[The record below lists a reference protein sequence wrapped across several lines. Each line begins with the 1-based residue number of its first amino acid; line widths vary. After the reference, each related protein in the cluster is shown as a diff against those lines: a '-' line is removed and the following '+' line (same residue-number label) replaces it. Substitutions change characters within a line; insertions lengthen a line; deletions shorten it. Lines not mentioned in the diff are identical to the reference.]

1 MKFVAL
7 STRPSLWVWSLIII
21 LLGGCVQAPTPTVL
35 PVTAVPTLLPTPT
48 ATTIPTRRA
57 TPLPPTVTPIPP
69 IAVKADE
76 LRGARVN
83 FWFAATGELEKEML
97 AQIAEFNR
105 TNLWGITVEGRSF
118 LTSNALEDQ
127 ITPALSKPDNLPQ
140 AVAAPLEM
148 LLTWQARAEV
158 VVPLDGFI
166 QDPEWSLATQ
176 DINDFWPA
184 FWQAEQV
191 DGKRWAV
198 PAGRNPHVL
207 FYNQTWAE
215 ALGFRQPP
223 ATPTEFRTQACAALK
238 ANLADENPENDG
250 MGGWIISNDPLAL
263 ESWRRAFGGEALPD
277 VSGRAYTF
285 NTPAT
290 LKTFAFLRKLIDEN
304 CAWTARNPA
313 PYAYFAQR
321 RALFYSGSL
330 LDVSFQER
338 AMTFEKSG
346 DLWTILP
353 YPPENQKPVVLF
365 SGVSYSVLRS
375 TPTHQLASWLFLRH
389 LMLARV
395 QSRLASAAGLLPE
408 RNSALEVMSTFRT
421 AHLQWAQA
429 ATWKDIL
436 QPAPRLASWR
446 TARRILQDAA
456 WQIFSPIG
464 KVDGIPAV
472 LGELDATIRDM
483 LR

>member
-1 MKFVAL
+1 
-7 STRPSLWVWSLIII
+7 
-21 LLGGCVQAPTPTVL
+21 
-35 PVTAVPTLLPTPT
+35 
-48 ATTIPTRRA
+48 
-57 TPLPPTVTPIPP
+57 
-69 IAVKADE
+69 VKADE
-76 LRGARVN
+76 LRGARVK

-105 TNLWGITVEGRSF
+105 SNLWGITVEGRSF
-118 LTSNALEDQ
+118 LTSNTLEDQ
-127 ITPALSKPDNLPQ
+127 ITPLLSKPDDLPQ

-148 LLTWQARAEV
+148 LLSWQARAEV
-158 VVPLDGFI
+158 VVPLDGYI

-198 PAGRNPHVL
+198 PAGRNPQVL
-207 FYNQTWAE
+207 FYNRTWAG
-215 ALGFRQPP
+215 ALGFSQPP
-223 ATPTEFRTQACAALK
+223 ATPAEFRTQACAALK
-238 ANLADENPENDG
+238 ANLADEDPENDG

-290 LKTFAFLRKLIDEN
+290 LKTFTFLRKLIDEN
-304 CAWTARNPA
+304 CAWTARNPV

-321 RALFYSGSL
+321 RTLFYSGSL
-330 LDVSFQER
+330 SDLPFQER
-338 AMTFEKSG
+338 AMAFEKSG

-353 YPPENQKPVVLF
+353 YPAENQKPVVLF
-365 SGVSYSVLRS
+365 SGGSYGVLRS
-375 TPTHQLASWLFLRH
+375 TPARQLASWLFLRH

-395 QSRLASAAGLLPE
+395 QARLASAAGLLPE
-408 RNSALEVMSTFRT
+408 RASALEAMSDFRNR
-421 AHLQWAQA
+421 HPQWAQA
-429 ATWKDIL
+429 STWKDIL

-446 TARRILQDAA
+446 TVRRILQDAA

-464 KVDGIPAV
+464 KVDTISAV
-472 LGELDATIRDM
+472 LSELDATIQDV
-483 LR
+483 LKIALQQK